1 MKHTEFLLVTGDSL
15 EQALKLMK
23 EQLNEKYGDHACKIN
38 QMFVLP
44 EARAISTIAAPQANG
59 QPPIKYVVNLVAVVD
74 EEPEFE
80 GLQRNYKTVFDFM
93 NTNRDAFLPLVMGW
107 LSTVS
112 GSIPDELKGK
122 FFDSLNN
129 HSFNE

>member
-23 EQLNEKYGDHACKIN
+23 EQLNEKYTNEACKVN
-38 QMFVLP
+38 QLFVLP
-44 EARAISTIAAPQANG
+44 EARAVSAIASPQSNG

-74 EEPEFE
+74 EEPELD
-80 GLQRNYKTVFDFM
+80 GLQRNYKTVFDFI
-93 NTNRDAFLPLVMGW
+93 NTNRDAFLPLVLGW

-112 GSIPDELKGK
+112 GSIPDEMKGK
-122 FFDSLNN
+122 FFESLNN
-129 HSFNE
+129 SSFNE